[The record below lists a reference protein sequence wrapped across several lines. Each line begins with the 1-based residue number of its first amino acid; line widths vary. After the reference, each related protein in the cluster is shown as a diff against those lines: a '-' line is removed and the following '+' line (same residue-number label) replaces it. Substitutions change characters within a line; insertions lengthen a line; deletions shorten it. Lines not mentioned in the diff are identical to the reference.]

1 MNDEITTFIK
11 VFILVIIIDLF
22 LWIGIFFGKPFANM
36 INDVQNEPMV
46 VNPLFA
52 VIGYIVLTSFLYFA
66 LTKSNTVIEA
76 FIFGFLLY
84 GVYET
89 TNLATLK
96 DWDVQLATID
106 MIWGGVLMA
115 ILFTIL
121 K

>member
-1 MNDEITTFIK
+1 MEEIIIFIK
-11 VFILVIIIDLF
+11 VLILVIIIDLF
-22 LWIGIFFGKPFANM
+22 FWIGIFFKKPFANM

-46 VNPLFA
+46 INPLFA

-66 LTKSNTVIEA
+66 LTKSDTVIEA

-96 DWDVQLATID
+96 NWDVQLATID
-106 MIWGGVLMA
+106 MIWGGVLMS
-115 ILFTIL
+115 ILFMIL